1 LDDGN
6 LVIAHAG
13 LKERYHGRAS
23 ARVRSFALY
32 GDPTG
37 DTDEFGLPV
46 RYPWADD
53 YRGRAMVLYGH
64 TPTQEPEWINNTMCL
79 DTGCVFGGKL
89 TALRYPEKQLVSV
102 RAVKVWYEPAR
113 PFLQPTSS
121 TTDAPPTEERA
132 SSPLPKD

>member
-1 LDDGN
+1 
-6 LVIAHAG
+6 
-13 LKERYHGRAS
+13 
-23 ARVRSFALY
+23 
-32 GDPTG
+32 
-37 DTDEFGLPV
+37 
-46 RYPWADD
+46 
-53 YRGRAMVLYGH
+53 MVLYGR